1 MTTTTPMNNRTPI
14 EWLWHAALALPAL
27 LLGLALGL
35 FLAWPAAAASP
46 DPMVLAQAGTPA
58 QVADAQPGMRR
69 EMHGRRGD
77 MRGEGQRWQRHG
89 RHRMP
94 SLASI
99 ALRHRAELGLNPQQV
114 ESLQKLQ
121 LDTRRAAI
129 QGRANAELAAVDLGG
144 LLRSEPVD
152 MAKVEAKV
160 RELEKLRA
168 DGRLAYIRANEQGKA
183 QLTADQRDKLKALR
197 AVRWERMRR
206 GTEQPGGRASAE
218 IERS

>member
-14 EWLWHAALALPAL
+14 EWLWLAALALPAL
-27 LLGLALGL
+27 VLGLA
-35 FLAWPAAAASP
+35 LAWPAAAASP
-46 DPMVLAQAGTPA
+46 DPMVLAQAGAPA
-58 QVADAQPGMRR
+58 QVTDAQPGMRR

-89 RHRMP
+89 RHHRMP
-94 SLASI
+94 SLAAI

-121 LDTRRAAI
+121 LDARRAAV
-129 QGRANAELAAVDLGG
+129 QGRANAELAALDLGG

-168 DGRLAYIRANEQGKA
+168 DGRLAFIRANEQGKA
-183 QLTADQRDKLKALR
+183 QLTTDQRDKLRALR
-197 AVRWERMRR
+197 AARWERMRR
-206 GTEQPGGRASAE
+206 GAEEPGGRASAE

>member
-1 MTTTTPMNNRTPI
+1 MTTTTPMTNRTPI
-14 EWLWHAALALPAL
+14 EWLWLAALALPAL
-27 LLGLALGL
+27 VLGLT
-35 FLAWPAAAASP
+35 LAWPAAAASP
-46 DPMVLAQAGTPA
+46 DPMVLAQAGAPA

-77 MRGEGQRWQRHG
+77 MRGEGQRWQQHG
-89 RHRMP
+89 RHHRMP
-94 SLASI
+94 SLAAV

-121 LDTRRAAI
+121 LDARRAAV
-129 QGRANAELAAVDLGG
+129 QGRANAELAALDLGG

-168 DGRLAYIRANEQGKA
+168 DGRLAFIRANEQGKA
-183 QLTADQRDKLKALR
+183 QLSTDQRDKLRALR
-197 AVRWERMRR
+197 AARWERMRR
-206 GTEQPGGRASAE
+206 GAEEPGGRASAE

>member
-1 MTTTTPMNNRTPI
+1 MTTTTPMTNRTPI
-14 EWLWHAALALPAL
+14 EWLWLAALALPAL
-27 LLGLALGL
+27 VLGLT
-35 FLAWPAAAASP
+35 LAWPAAAASP
-46 DPMVLAQAGTPA
+46 DPLVLAQAGAPA

-89 RHRMP
+89 RHHRMP
-94 SLASI
+94 SLAAI

-121 LDTRRAAI
+121 LDARRAAV
-129 QGRANAELAAVDLGG
+129 QGRANAELAALDLGG

-168 DGRLAYIRANEQGKA
+168 DGRLAFIRANEQGKA
-183 QLTADQRDKLKALR
+183 QLTTDQRDKLRALR
-197 AVRWERMRR
+197 AARWERMRR
-206 GTEQPGGRASAE
+206 GAEEPGGRASAE

>member
-1 MTTTTPMNNRTPI
+1 MTTTTPMTNRTPI
-14 EWLWHAALALPAL
+14 EWLWLAALALPAL
-27 LLGLALGL
+27 VLGLT
-35 FLAWPAAAASP
+35 LAWPAAAASP
-46 DPMVLAQAGTPA
+46 DPIVLAQAGAPA

-89 RHRMP
+89 RHHRMP
-94 SLASI
+94 SLAAI

-121 LDTRRAAI
+121 LDARRAAV
-129 QGRANAELAAVDLGG
+129 QGRANAELAALDLGG

-168 DGRLAYIRANEQGKA
+168 DGRLAFIRANEQGKA
-183 QLTADQRDKLKALR
+183 QLTTDQRDKLRALR
-197 AVRWERMRR
+197 AARWERMRR
-206 GTEQPGGRASAE
+206 GAEEPGGRASAE

>member
-1 MTTTTPMNNRTPI
+1 MTTTTPMTNRTPI
-14 EWLWHAALALPAL
+14 EWLWLAALALPAL
-27 LLGLALGL
+27 VLGLTLV
-35 FLAWPAAAASP
+35 WPAAAASP
-46 DPMVLAQAGTPA
+46 DPMVLAQAGAPA

-89 RHRMP
+89 RHHRMP
-94 SLASI
+94 SLAAI

-121 LDTRRAAI
+121 LDARRAAV
-129 QGRANAELAAVDLGG
+129 QGRANAELAALDLGG

-168 DGRLAYIRANEQGKA
+168 DGRLAFIRANEQGKA
-183 QLTADQRDKLKALR
+183 QLTTDQRDKLRALR
-197 AVRWERMRR
+197 AARWERMRR
-206 GTEQPGGRASAE
+206 GAEEPGGRASAE

>member
-1 MTTTTPMNNRTPI
+1 MTTTTIKPPLINKTPLI
-14 EWLWHAALALPAL
+14 KWMLGVALPILALT
-27 LLGLALGL
+27 LALTR
-35 FLAWPAAAASP
+35 PAAPEPLDA
-46 DPMVLAQAGTPA
+46 MVLAQAGAPA
-58 QVADAQPGMRR
+58 QAADAQPGMRR

-89 RHRMP
+89 RHHRMP
-94 SLASI
+94 SLAAI

-121 LDTRRAAI
+121 MDTRRGAI
-129 QGRANAELAAVDLGG
+129 QGRATAQLAALDLGG

-160 RELEKLRA
+160 REIEKLRA
-168 DGRLAYIRANEQGKA
+168 DGRLAFIRANEQGKA

-197 AVRWERMRR
+197 AARWERMRR
-206 GTEQPGGRASAE
+206 GAEEPGGPASAG
-218 IERS
+218 IDRS

>member
-1 MTTTTPMNNRTPI
+1 MTTTTPMTNRTPI
-14 EWLWHAALALPAL
+14 EWLWLAALALPAL
-27 LLGLALGL
+27 VLGLT
-35 FLAWPAAAASP
+35 LAWPAAAASP
-46 DPMVLAQAGTPA
+46 DPMVLAQAGAPA

-89 RHRMP
+89 RHHRMP
-94 SLASI
+94 SLAAI

-121 LDTRRAAI
+121 LDARRAAV
-129 QGRANAELAAVDLGG
+129 QGRANAELAALDLGG

-168 DGRLAYIRANEQGKA
+168 DGRLAFIRANEQGKA
-183 QLTADQRDKLKALR
+183 QLTTDQRDKLRALR
-197 AVRWERMRR
+197 SARWERMRR
-206 GTEQPGGRASAE
+206 GAEEPGGRASAE

>member
-1 MTTTTPMNNRTPI
+1 MTTTTPMTNRTPI
-14 EWLWHAALALPAL
+14 EWLWLLALALPAL
-27 LLGLALGL
+27 VLGLTQ
-35 FLAWPAAAASP
+35 AWPAAAASP
-46 DPMVLAQAGTPA
+46 DPMVLAQAGAPA

-77 MRGEGQRWQRHG
+77 MRGEGQRWQQHG
-89 RHRMP
+89 RHHRMP
-94 SLASI
+94 SLAAV

-121 LDTRRAAI
+121 LDARRAAV
-129 QGRANAELAAVDLGG
+129 QGRANAELAALDLGG

-168 DGRLAYIRANEQGKA
+168 DGRLAFIRANEQGKA
-183 QLTADQRDKLKALR
+183 QLTTDQRDKLRALR
-197 AVRWERMRR
+197 AARWERMRR
-206 GTEQPGGRASAE
+206 GAEEPGGRASAE

>member
-14 EWLWHAALALPAL
+14 EWLWLAALALPAL
-27 LLGLALGL
+27 VLGLA
-35 FLAWPAAAASP
+35 LAWPAAAASP
-46 DPMVLAQAGTPA
+46 DPMVLAQAGAPA
-58 QVADAQPGMRR
+58 QVADAQPRMRR

-89 RHRMP
+89 RGHRMP
-94 SLASI
+94 SLAAI

-121 LDTRRAAI
+121 LDARRAGV
-129 QGRANAELAAVDLGG
+129 QGRANAELAALDLGG

-168 DGRLAYIRANEQGKA
+168 DGRLAFIRANEQGKA
-183 QLTADQRDKLKALR
+183 QLTADQRDKLRALR
-197 AVRWERMRR
+197 AARWERMRR
-206 GTEQPGGRASAE
+206 GAEEPGGRASAE

>member
-1 MTTTTPMNNRTPI
+1 MTTTTPMTNRTPI
-14 EWLWHAALALPAL
+14 EWLWLAALALPAL
-27 LLGLALGL
+27 VLGLT
-35 FLAWPAAAASP
+35 LAWPAAAASP
-46 DPMVLAQAGTPA
+46 DPMVLAQAGAPA

-89 RHRMP
+89 RHHRMP
-94 SLASI
+94 SLAAV

-121 LDTRRAAI
+121 LDARRAAV
-129 QGRANAELAAVDLGG
+129 QGRANAELAALDLGG

-168 DGRLAYIRANEQGKA
+168 DGRLAFIRANEQGKA
-183 QLTADQRDKLKALR
+183 QLTTDQRDKLRALR
-197 AVRWERMRR
+197 AARWERMRR
-206 GTEQPGGRASAE
+206 GAEEPGGRASAE

>member
-1 MTTTTPMNNRTPI
+1 MTTTTPMTNRTPI
-14 EWLWHAALALPAL
+14 EWLWLLALALPAL
-27 LLGLALGL
+27 VLGLTQ
-35 FLAWPAAAASP
+35 AWPAAAASP
-46 DPMVLAQAGTPA
+46 DPMVLAQAGAPA
-58 QVADAQPGMRR
+58 QAADAQPGMRR

-89 RHRMP
+89 RHHRMP
-94 SLASI
+94 SLAAI

-121 LDTRRAAI
+121 LDARRAAV
-129 QGRANAELAAVDLGG
+129 QGRANAELAALDLGG

-168 DGRLAYIRANEQGKA
+168 DGRLAFIRANEQGKA
-183 QLTADQRDKLKALR
+183 QLTTDQRDKLRALR
-197 AVRWERMRR
+197 AARWERMRR
-206 GTEQPGGRASAE
+206 GAEEPGGRASAE

>member
-1 MTTTTPMNNRTPI
+1 MTTTTPMTNRTPI
-14 EWLWHAALALPAL
+14 EWLWLLALALPAL
-27 LLGLALGL
+27 VLGLTQ
-35 FLAWPAAAASP
+35 AWPAAAASP
-46 DPMVLAQAGTPA
+46 DPMVLAQAGAPA

-89 RHRMP
+89 RHHRMP
-94 SLASI
+94 SLAAV
-99 ALRHRAELGLNPQQV
+99 ALRHRAELGLNPPQV

-121 LDTRRAAI
+121 LDARRAAV
-129 QGRANAELAAVDLGG
+129 QGRANAELAALDLGG

-168 DGRLAYIRANEQGKA
+168 DGRLAFIRANEQGKA
-183 QLTADQRDKLKALR
+183 QLTTDQRDKLRALR
-197 AVRWERMRR
+197 AARWERMRR
-206 GTEQPGGRASAE
+206 GAEEPGGRASAE

>member
-14 EWLWHAALALPAL
+14 EWLWLAALALPAL
-27 LLGLALGL
+27 VLGLA
-35 FLAWPAAAASP
+35 LAWPAAAASP
-46 DPMVLAQAGTPA
+46 DPVVLAQAGAPA
-58 QVADAQPGMRR
+58 QVADAQPRMRR

-89 RHRMP
+89 RHHRMP
-94 SLASI
+94 SLAAI

-121 LDTRRAAI
+121 LDARRAGV
-129 QGRANAELAAVDLGG
+129 QGRANAELAALDLGG

-160 RELEKLRA
+160 REIEKLRA
-168 DGRLAYIRANEQGKA
+168 DSRLAFIRANEQGKA

-197 AVRWERMRR
+197 AARWERMRR
-206 GTEQPGGRASAE
+206 GAEEPGGRASAE

>member
-1 MTTTTPMNNRTPI
+1 MTTTTPMTNRTPI
-14 EWLWHAALALPAL
+14 EWLWLAALALPAL
-27 LLGLALGL
+27 VLGLT
-35 FLAWPAAAASP
+35 LAWPAAAASP
-46 DPMVLAQAGTPA
+46 DPMVLAQAGAPA

-89 RHRMP
+89 RHHRMP
-94 SLASI
+94 SLAAI

-121 LDTRRAAI
+121 LDARRAAV
-129 QGRANAELAAVDLGG
+129 QGRANAELAALDLGG

-168 DGRLAYIRANEQGKA
+168 DGRLAFIRANEQGKA
-183 QLTADQRDKLKALR
+183 QLTTDQRDKLRALR
-197 AVRWERMRR
+197 AARWERMRR
-206 GTEQPGGRASAE
+206 GAEEPGGRASAE

>member
-1 MTTTTPMNNRTPI
+1 MTTTTPMANRTPI
-14 EWLWHAALALPAL
+14 EWLWLVALALPAL
-27 LLGLALGL
+27 VLGLA
-35 FLAWPAAAASP
+35 LAWPAAAASR
-46 DPMVLAQAGTPA
+46 DPMVLAQAGAPA

-89 RHRMP
+89 RHHRMP
-94 SLASI
+94 SLAAV

-121 LDTRRAAI
+121 LDARRAAV
-129 QGRANAELAAVDLGG
+129 QGRANAELAALDLGG

-168 DGRLAYIRANEQGKA
+168 DGRLAFIRANEQGKA
-183 QLTADQRDKLKALR
+183 QLTTDQRDKLRALR
-197 AVRWERMRR
+197 AARWERMRR
-206 GTEQPGGRASAE
+206 GAEEPGGRASAE
-218 IERS
+218 IDRS

>member
-1 MTTTTPMNNRTPI
+1 MTTTTPMTNRTPI
-14 EWLWHAALALPAL
+14 EWLWLAALALPAL
-27 LLGLALGL
+27 VLGLT
-35 FLAWPAAAASP
+35 LAWPAAAASP
-46 DPMVLAQAGTPA
+46 DPMVLAQAGAPA

-89 RHRMP
+89 RHHRMP
-94 SLASI
+94 SLAAI

-121 LDTRRAAI
+121 LDARRAAV
-129 QGRANAELAAVDLGG
+129 QGRANAELAALDLGG

-160 RELEKLRA
+160 REREKLRA
-168 DGRLAYIRANEQGKA
+168 DGRLAFIRANEQGKA
-183 QLTADQRDKLKALR
+183 QLTTDQRDKLRALR
-197 AVRWERMRR
+197 AARWERMRR
-206 GTEQPGGRASAE
+206 GAEEPGGRASAE